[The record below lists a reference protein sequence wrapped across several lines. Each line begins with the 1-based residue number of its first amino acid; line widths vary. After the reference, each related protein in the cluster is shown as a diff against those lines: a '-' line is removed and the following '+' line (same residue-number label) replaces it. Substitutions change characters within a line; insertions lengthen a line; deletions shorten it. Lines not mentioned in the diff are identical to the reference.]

1 MDDKV
6 FNVLFLC
13 TGNSARS
20 IMGESLLNHYGAGRF
35 RAFSAGSHPKASPHP
50 MALELLRSLDLPTE
64 GLYSKSWEVYGDA
77 NAPKMD
83 FVFTVCDSAAS
94 EVCPIWPGQPM
105 TAHWG
110 VFDPAAAEGPEIERR
125 EAFRRA
131 FRELENR
138 IRIFTSLRPE
148 KLDRIALKRKLA
160 EIGRTSVVQPSPE
173 SV

>member
-1 MDDKV
+1 
-6 FNVLFLC
+6 
-13 TGNSARS
+13 
-20 IMGESLLNHYGAGRF
+20 
-35 RAFSAGSHPKASPHP
+35 
-50 MALELLRSLDLPTE
+50 MAIELLRSLDLPTAS
-64 GLYSKSWEVYGDA
+64 LYSKSWDVFGDT

-83 FVFTVCDSAAS
+83 FVFTVCDNTAS
-94 EVCPIWPGQPM
+94 EICPIWPGQPM

-110 VFDPAAAEGPEIERR
+110 VSIRAAAEGPEIERR

-148 KLDRIALKRKLA
+148 KLDRIALKKKLA

-173 SV
+173 SVKSLPNAETSGLALPHR